1 MLAVMSALNCVW
13 RSRLKMYGD
22 LCHSHSSGWIL
33 HCSLASPCLSLYP
46 YQSLHLV
53 DYSPAPLY
61 SGKFCR
67 DVAHPLAA
75 QEGGLGMLGNK
86 DGFGLK
92 KKKAIYCRVI
102 TLDSGTRDY
111 FPSPALTPG
120 RIKRGYSH
128 PNTNCERS

>member
-92 KKKAIYCRVI
+92 KKKSYLLQGHHAGQWDQG
-102 TLDSGTRDY
+102 L
-111 FPSPALTPG
+111 FPIASPYPW
-120 RIKRGYSH
+120 KD
-128 PNTNCERS
+128 